1 MFTDPKVNY
10 LMHRLEGLGRCE
22 IFPNLINSDLHTAL
36 LPTRRQENTFFS
48 LLLFHFTE
56 EEATE

>member
-22 IFPNLINSDLHTAL
+22 NFPNLINSDLHTAL
-36 LPTRRQENTFFS
+36 LPTRCQENTFFS
-48 LLLFHFTE
+48 LLLFHFAE
-56 EEATE
+56 EEATK

>member
-1 MFTDPKVNY
+1 MFTDPNVNY

-22 IFPNLINSDLHTAL
+22 NFPNLINSDLHTAL

-48 LLLFHFTE
+48 LLLFHFAE